1 MSDLGEVLRAARG
14 RLGIDQSELGRR
26 VGVGQQAVSRWE
38 SGGSRP
44 RRPLAEKLANALNLR
59 LADILEAAGYSS
71 TPSAETMAIPVR
83 PMLRTL
89 PFHEL
94 SAERFEDACAEVLG
108 YLHPEG
114 HASRFGG
121 TGEKQD
127 GIDLLV
133 DGELSVKGQCKRHRQ
148 FGPKQVRDAIA
159 AVDVPAAIN
168 YLFLSRTTASA
179 AARKEIAKVP
189 AWQLWDGEDLSR
201 WVRSNLFVNSPESA
215 IRFVETY
222 FPNHRESFLGVP
234 EPSSWQTPDQFFAT
248 FTGTSGFNHDWALV
262 GRSSE
267 LASLRDE
274 IGSGV
279 VPVSVLVGRGGIGKT
294 RLIREVAAAL
304 EADHWQVRILPA
316 GAVPT
321 AHDYELLPASGN
333 FLIVIDDAHDRND
346 CANVVARICDRND
359 SAKVLI
365 ATRPYGR
372 PELAAQFARI
382 SMRLSDLHTVELGDL
397 TQSAA
402 VELAQQALGPDNE
415 ILAERLASI
424 SRDCPLVTTVGGF
437 LIRIRSLD
445 PMLLEQDEDIRSEVL
460 LKFKDI
466 LVRTSGVA
474 DPEARSEVLSCI
486 AALQP
491 FRIGNDGFR
500 VALESLIG
508 RPFDRLLP
516 HLVAL
521 EESGA
526 LLRRGDSLRIV
537 PDLLGDVILVDAA
550 IDRGSGT
557 DSGFL
562 KRVYEATTGDA
573 LTNAFVNTAR
583 VDWQIDRR
591 IVRLSARFWDA
602 LLAEISSY
610 ASVAAYSQLL
620 SVLKRVAQYQ
630 PSRTIKAVNEILRH
644 PVESDEPSV
653 SDGWHW
659 HTTWSDVL
667 VAIPDVLKPTAYSL
681 DHIRDACE
689 ILWKLAQSDRRAT
702 HQHPS
707 HPLRVLQELAGY
719 DVSKPVAFNRTMLD
733 MAVSWSEGT
742 PSISP
747 LSPIKAIVETEGHS
761 TTFRDHALHFH
772 PFSLNQ
778 DVVRPI
784 RQSAMDLAFRELCH
798 PDTWRG
804 IAAAKFIGSAIR
816 YPQGAFGRQVSLD
829 ERHSWDDNFVATVD
843 GVAQAMSSAD
853 LDPAV
858 VVALMEAL
866 HWHAD
871 YGAGVVHDAAEAALL
886 LLPTSLSFEVAL
898 MVHDGWGHLLRERDM
913 TFGEHQQV
921 TAEML
926 TRISRRVLDECN
938 DGQAVDL
945 VLERLAVERS
955 DPDRDSTGANRLISE
970 MAQQRPSILPEIAT
984 RAVASDDPSLISLIP
999 TMIDMSGRLQPE
1011 RLIHSYRRLA
1021 EADHVAVRVSAACGL
1036 ATRTRHDHPL
1046 APDELEILHRLAR
1059 HDDPSVRL
1067 AVVHAAASLA
1077 SSDLASASSLL
1088 CNVPFA
1094 DSSVV
1099 SHRVLSYLT
1108 WESGELTWSALTP
1121 EVKESILVEVSRM
1134 VSFDGH
1140 EIEEFLRHR
1149 SAEDPRRI
1157 LRMLQGRI
1165 ELAERED
1172 APLGYQ
1178 PVPILWNDSLDLR
1191 RDPAFLEY
1199 LTEVLSWIG
1208 SGEAWQ
1214 RRHMGKELFAAAA
1227 GSFDDTV
1234 LSLLLKL
1241 VQTGTS
1247 EDCATIAEVLSA
1259 AAPSMVFDQ
1268 IDMVSEL
1275 LDAAARLGS
1284 QSLQRMRSGLWASAV
1299 TGTRSGTVGEPFA
1312 EDVRIRDEGA
1322 AIASRLSPGSH
1333 AEAFYR
1339 DLSES
1344 GARTIEQQRDRD
1356 VVDFREW

>member
-1 MSDLGEVLRAARG
+1 MLRAARG
-14 RLGIDQSELGRR
+14 RLGIDQAELGRR

-44 RRPLAEKLANALNLR
+44 RPPTAEKVGRALNLR
-59 LADILEAAGYSS
+59 VEDVLEAAGHSS
-71 TPSAETMAIPVR
+71 IPSAEAETVPVR
-83 PMLRTL
+83 PLLRTL

-121 TGEKQD
+121 AGEKQD

-133 DGELSVKGQCKRHRQ
+133 DGELTVKGQCKRHRQ

-159 AVDVPAAIN
+159 AVDVPATIN

-201 WVRSNLFVNSPESA
+201 WVRSNLFVSSPESA
-215 IRFVETY
+215 VRFVETY

-262 GRSSE
+262 GRSNE

-274 IGSGV
+274 IGGGE

-294 RLIREVAAAL
+294 RLIREVAVAL
-304 EADHWQVRILPA
+304 EASHWLVRLLPA

-321 AHDYELLPASGN
+321 AHDFELLPASGN
-333 FLIVIDDAHDRND
+333 VLIVIDDAHDRND
-346 CANVVARICDRND
+346 CANVVAGICARND

-382 SMRLSDLHTVELGDL
+382 SMRLSDLHTVELDDL
-397 TQSAA
+397 TQSAV
-402 VELAQQALGPDNE
+402 VELAQQALGPENE
-415 ILAERLASI
+415 IFSERLASV
-424 SRDCPLVTTVGGF
+424 SRDCPLITTVGGF
-437 LIRIRSLD
+437 LIRTRSLD
-445 PMLLEQDEDIRSEVL
+445 PRLLEQDEDIRSEVL

-466 LVRTSGVA
+466 LVPTSGGA
-474 DPEARSEVLSCI
+474 DPDARSEVLNCV

-491 FRIGNDGFR
+491 FRIGNVGFR
-500 VALESLIG
+500 EALESLIS

-516 HLVAL
+516 HLIAL

-537 PDLLGDVILVDAA
+537 PDLLGDVILADAA
-550 IDRGSGT
+550 IDRRSGT

-562 KRVYEATTGDA
+562 KRLYEAATGDA
-573 LTNAFVNTAR
+573 LANAFVNTAR
-583 VDWQIDRR
+583 VDWQIDRQV
-591 IVRLSARFWDA
+591 VRLSTRFWDA
-602 LLAEISSY
+602 LMTGISSS

-630 PSRTIKAVNEILRH
+630 PSRTIEAVNKILCH
-644 PVESDEPSV
+644 PVEDEDPPAT
-653 SDGWHW
+653 DGWQW
-659 HTTWSDVL
+659 HTTWRDVL
-667 VAIPDVLKPTAYSL
+667 ATIPDVLKPTTYSL

-689 ILWKLAQSDRRAT
+689 LLWKLAQSDRRAT

-707 HPLRVLQELAGY
+707 HPLRVLQELAEY
-719 DVSKPVAFNRTMLD
+719 DVSKPVAFNRAMLN
-733 MAVSWSEGT
+733 MAISWSKDF

-747 LSPIKAIVETEGHS
+747 LAPIKGLVETEGHS
-761 TTFRDHALHFH
+761 TTFRDNALHFH

-784 RQSAMDLAFRELCH
+784 RQSALDLAFRELGH

-816 YPQGAFGRQVSLD
+816 YPRGVFGRQVSLD
-829 ERHSWDDNFVATVD
+829 ERHSWDDDFVATA
-843 GVAQAMSSAD
+843 GAVAQAVSNAE

-858 VVALMEAL
+858 AVALMEAL

-871 YGAGVVHDAAEAALL
+871 YGSGMVQDAAETALL
-886 LLPTSLSFEVAL
+886 QLPTSLSFEVAL
-898 MVHDGWGHLLRERDM
+898 MVHDGWGHLVRERDM
-913 TFGEHQQV
+913 TFEEHQQV
-921 TAEML
+921 TVEML
-926 TRISRRVLDECN
+926 ARISRRVLDECD
-938 DGQAVDL
+938 DGRAVDL
-945 VLERLAVERS
+945 VLERLAVERT
-955 DPDRDSTGANRLISE
+955 DPDRDPTGVNRLISE

-984 RAVASDDPSLISLIP
+984 RAVTSDDPSLISLLP
-999 TMIDMSGRLQPE
+999 TMIDMSGRLMPE
-1011 RLIHSYRRLA
+1011 RLIDTYRRLA
-1021 EADHVAVRVSAACGL
+1021 EADHVAIRVSAACGL
-1036 ATRTRHDHPL
+1036 AARTRYDYPL
-1046 APDELEILHRLAR
+1046 VPHELEILHGLAR
-1059 HDDPSVRL
+1059 HDDAAVRL
-1067 AVVHAAASLA
+1067 AVVDGAASLA
-1077 SSDLASASSLL
+1077 RSDLASASSLL

-1094 DSSVV
+1094 DSSAV

-1108 WESGELTWSALTP
+1108 WERGELTWTALDP
-1121 EVKESILVEVSRM
+1121 EAKESLLAEVSRM
-1134 VSFDGH
+1134 ISFDGH

-1157 LRMLQGRI
+1157 LRMLQGRV

-1172 APLGYQ
+1172 APPRYR
-1178 PVPILWNDSLDLR
+1178 PVPILWHGSLDLR

-1199 LTEVLSWIG
+1199 LTELLSWIG
-1208 SGEAWQ
+1208 SSEAWQ

-1227 GSFDDTV
+1227 ESFDDAV
-1234 LSLLLKL
+1234 LSLLLKF
-1241 VQTGTS
+1241 VQTGTA
-1247 EDCATIAEVLSA
+1247 EDCATVAEVLSEA
-1259 AAPSMVFDQ
+1259 SPSMVFDQ
-1268 IDMVSEL
+1268 VDMVSEL

-1284 QSLQRMRSGLWASAV
+1284 QSLKRMRSGLWASAV
-1299 TGTRSGTVGEPFA
+1299 AGTRTGAVGEPFD
-1312 EDVRIRDEGA
+1312 EDVRMRDEGA
-1322 AIASRLSPGSH
+1322 AIASRLPPGSPT
-1333 AEAFYR
+1333 EAFYR

-1344 GARTIEQQRDRD
+1344 GARAVEQERDRD
-1356 VVDFREW
+1356 VFDSREW